1 LTAAS
6 CTPCEQP
13 RAVSL
18 TDLELLDRAFQRG
31 LLVGGEDVPDKSP
44 PAGLFTRMISQRASF
59 ERGRGEAEVL
69 RKTRASYSPIDRA
82 LVTHD

>member
-44 PAGLFTRMISQRASF
+44 PAGL
-59 ERGRGEAEVL
+59 
-69 RKTRASYSPIDRA
+69 SPG
-82 LVTHD
+82 